1 MKLDPAINQSL
12 NTVLKD
18 ALTLVNQTFLH
29 ARMLDNWGLKRLGGQ
44 TYKTSID
51 LMKQADRL
59 IKRILFLEG
68 LPNLQAL
75 GSLMVGED
83 TPEIVGCD
91 HKGMLAYREKIKAAL
106 ELCEQQQDY
115 QSREHLEEL
124 LEEVEEAIDFYETQ
138 EGLMK
143 DLGIENYSKAK

>member
-1 MKLDPAINQSL
+1 MFMKLDPVINESL

-29 ARMLDNWGLKRLGGQ
+29 ARMLDNWGLKRLWGY

-75 GSLMVGED
+75 GSLLVGEH
-83 TPEIVGCD
+83 TTEIMSCD
-91 HKGMLAYREKIKAAL
+91 FKRHVSL
-106 ELCEQQQDY
+106 
-115 QSREHLEEL
+115 S
-124 LEEVEEAIDFYETQ
+124 
-138 EGLMK
+138 
-143 DLGIENYSKAK
+143 